1 MDVLEYFE
9 QYAMQECSKRSS
21 IRYTGRQ
28 IYRAGITDMYM
39 LCNILR
45 DSPEKIKT
53 LRNIGEKSF
62 ELILEICN
70 DYKNIGGQL

>member
-9 QYAMQECSKRSS
+9 QYAIPEGVKKSS

-28 IYRAGITDMYM
+28 IYRAGITDMCM
-39 LCNILR
+39 LCSILQN
-45 DSPEKIKT
+45 SPEKIKN

-62 ELILEICN
+62 ELILEICK
-70 DYKNIGGQL
+70 DYKNIRR